1 LTALDALTHDA
12 GSRVR
17 KGRSRELGGPLVL
30 HLFRLIKLVQMHSL
44 ENQAVR
50 TQLNEAAAAFHDY
63 RLKSGEAVA
72 LFFAR
77 GVVFFGGEPLKA
89 PRSVYESALEF
100 GAMMKRCGG
109 SELTFAPDIGAEELR
124 TFVVAVTRTLR
135 ESMTRFS
142 DFDVPKVRLR
152 EVSAAA
158 QLRGLEVE
166 QLDEEQ
172 RIVRT
177 YASAVVVMRRL
188 MEDLLRG
195 EAEMP
200 RRIKRV
206 AQALVDLSAG
216 NTPAFLGVTAVR
228 NANHDDAGRAVNT
241 AILAV
246 AMARRLTDDRATLT
260 RIGMAALLLDAGRPR
275 ALRALRGGDDDP
287 AALPSVLPD
296 SSERGLPAGA
306 AAVLT
311 SLGRI
316 NEPTVI
322 RSVVAYEALWSR
334 RTPLL
339 GALYRGL
346 RPPTLH
352 ARIVA
357 VARAYNDLLTPEPGS
372 PPRPPAEALLRLE
385 EELGASKDRADK
397 TVLRLLMATVGLL
410 PPGTLVQLAT
420 GASAVVLPGDAAQ
433 LRLRVLVEADGA
445 LPDTPRELTAGE
457 EGAEIARIVGS
468 DPSFARLPAAPPP
481 PPASLS
487 APRSSGGV
495 SAPPASAPT
504 PAPASPQP
512 RAPASLPPTA
522 ILPNAR
528 KTGDEDEEDART
540 VSMGKPS
547 FFPKP
552 APASIRAAS
561 VAPPASAA
569 PPTAPTEPPSG
580 APAAPAFS
588 GDLQRSPVPHLLLN
602 ILGRKLSGT
611 LFLGAGEDP
620 REHTL
625 VFEAGAPRK
634 IRSQAPARKLGEI
647 LVDLG
652 HASDLQIDGA
662 LARARGR
669 GVQLGKQLVI
679 DGTVSSRLIMEALSL
694 QLVERIGGLSLLP
707 PTSRYAFHADQD
719 LLPQEIA
726 HTLDSLAVVRSAIHS
741 WNNQTRMEETLSRLG
756 DRPLLLHPHA
766 APERFGFSPEE
777 QAMIAWI
784 FDQRLTF
791 PELKNACADS
801 IEGVRVIVYT
811 LAISRHLDLGPSQW
825 PLGVPRVTEDSSVA
839 PLSSVTT
846 TSVSVPI
853 MSLTPSSVSKVV
865 ASSSVGAGA
874 PPSSRQPGASSSGTF
889 APPSSVRTP
898 VAPTISEIPPSN
910 PAESMIVR
918 TATPPPATTPP
929 PAASPPGEPPA
940 APPEDRLSIPPSVS
954 DTWGERR
961 QAILDRADAIVGKD
975 HYAVLGVE
983 RDTPVAEV
991 QKAFLAAVKMFHPDR
1006 LPEPLAD
1013 VRDVA
1018 SRVFSAVV
1026 AAHKTLTDAKLRAD
1040 YDASL
1045 SAPTADELA
1054 EQAEIEK
1061 VLRASASFQ
1070 KAEILLRRNDTDG
1083 AEALAREAVEGDPQ
1097 PEHLALLGWIH
1108 ALRDRLPEALDHLNR
1123 AIDANPK
1130 AETAL
1135 FYRGTVLK
1143 RMGHHAKAVSD
1154 FRRVV
1159 ELNPKNLDASREV
1172 RLHEMRNQSRPEE
1185 DKPGLFGKLFSKKK

>member
-17 KGRSRELGGPLVL
+17 KGRARELGGPLVL

-89 PRSVYESALEF
+89 PRSTYESALEL

-109 SELTFAPDIGAEELR
+109 SELTFAADIGAEELR

-287 AALPSVLPD
+287 AALPAVLPD

-322 RSVVAYEALWSR
+322 RSVIAYEALWSR

-352 ARIVA
+352 ARVVA

-372 PPRPPAEALLRLE
+372 PPRTPAEALLRLE

-410 PPGTLVQLAT
+410 PPGTLVQLAS

-457 EGAEIARIVGS
+457 EDAEIARIVGS

-481 PPASLS
+481 PPPASLA
-487 APRSSGGV
+487 APRSSGRV

-512 RAPASLPPTA
+512 RGPASLPPTA
-522 ILPNAR
+522 ILPGPR
-528 KTGDEDEEDART
+528 KTDDEDAEDAKT
-540 VSMGKPS
+540 VAMGKPS

-552 APASIRAAS
+552 S
-561 VAPPASAA
+561 PASAR
-569 PPTAPTEPPSG
+569 TAPAAPAAELPAPAEPPAG
-580 APAAPAFS
+580 AAAAPAFS

-611 LFLGAGEDP
+611 LTLGSGEDP
-620 REHTL
+620 DEHTIA
-625 VFEAGAPRK
+625 FEAGAPRK

-652 HASDLQIDGA
+652 HASELQIDGA

-719 LLPQEIA
+719 LLPQEVA
-726 HTLDSLAVVRSAIHS
+726 HTLDPLAVVRSAILS

-766 APERFGFSPEE
+766 TPERFGFSPEE

-801 IEGVRVIVYT
+801 VEGVRVIIYT

-846 TSVSVPI
+846 TSVSVPM

-874 PPSSRQPGASSSGTF
+874 PPSSRQPAASISGTF
-889 APPSSVRTP
+889 APPSSVRAP
-898 VAPTISEIPPSN
+898 VAPTISEIPPAT

-918 TATPPPATTPP
+918 TATPPPASSSPP
-929 PAASPPGEPPA
+929 PPD
-940 APPEDRLSIPPSVS
+940 APPEDRLSIPPSVR
-954 DTWGERR
+954 DTWDERR
-961 QAILDRADAIVGKD
+961 RAILDRADAIVGKD

-983 RDTPVAEV
+983 RDTPVAEI
-991 QKAFLAAVKMFHPDR
+991 QKAFLSAVKMFHPDR

-1045 SAPTADELA
+1045 SAPTADEIA

-1061 VLRASASFQ
+1061 VLRASAAFQ

-1123 AIDANPK
+1123 AIDANPR

-1143 RMGHHAKAVSD
+1143 RMGHQAKAVSD
-1154 FRRVV
+1154 FRRVI
-1159 ELNPKNLDASREV
+1159 ELNPKNLEASREV
-1172 RLHEMRNQSRPEE
+1172 RLHEMRNQSRPAEE

>member
-50 TQLNEAAAAFHDY
+50 NQLNETAAAFHEY
-63 RLKSGEAVA
+63 RLKSGEAVS

-89 PRSVYESALEF
+89 PRSAYEAALEL

-109 SELTFAPDIGAEELR
+109 SDLTFSPDIGVEELR

-246 AMARRLTDDRATLT
+246 AMARKLTDDRATLT
-260 RIGMAALLLDAGRPR
+260 RIGMAALLLDAGYPR
-275 ALRALRGGDDDP
+275 ALRALRGGDNDP
-287 AALPSVLPD
+287 AALPTMLPD
-296 SSERGLPAGA
+296 SAERGLPAGA

-322 RSVVAYEALWSR
+322 RSVIAYEALWSR

-352 ARIVA
+352 ARVVA
-357 VARAYNDLLTPEPGS
+357 VARAYNDLLTPEPGA

-410 PPGTLVQLAT
+410 PPGTLVQLAS
-420 GASAVVLPGDAAQ
+420 GASAVVLPGDTAQ

-445 LPDTPRELTAGE
+445 LPDAPRELTAGE
-457 EGAEIARIVGS
+457 EDAEIARIVGS
-468 DPSFARLPAAPPP
+468 DPSFARLPAAPSPP
-481 PPASLS
+481 PPASLA

-495 SAPPASAPT
+495 SAPPTSTPT

-512 RAPASLPPTA
+512 RGPASLPPTA
-522 ILPNAR
+522 ILPGAR
-528 KTGDEDEEDART
+528 KTDNEDAKDART
-540 VSMGKPS
+540 VARGKPS
-547 FFPKP
+547 FFSNPSA
-552 APASIRAAS
+552 APVSART
-561 VAPPASAA
+561 ASAA
-569 PPTAPTEPPSG
+569 PAPATAPTEPTTESS
-580 APAAPAFS
+580 AASAFS

-602 ILGRKLSGT
+602 ILGRRLSGT
-611 LFLGAGEDP
+611 LILDSGEAP
-620 REHTL
+620 EAHTL
-625 VFEAGAPRK
+625 VFEAGAPKK

-647 LVDLG
+647 LVHLG
-652 HASDLQIDGA
+652 HASEFQIDGA

-679 DGTVSSRLIMEALSL
+679 DGTVSSRLVMEALSM

-719 LLPQEIA
+719 LLPQEVA
-726 HTLDSLAVVRSAIHS
+726 HTLDPLAVVRSAILS

-766 APERFGFSPEE
+766 TPERFGFSPEE

-801 IEGVRVIVYT
+801 IEGVRVILYT

-825 PLGVPRVTEDSSVA
+825 PLGVPRVTEHSSVA

-853 MSLTPSSVSKVV
+853 MSLTPSSVSKVI
-865 ASSSVGAGA
+865 ASSSVGASA
-874 PPSSRQPGASSSGTF
+874 PPSSRQPAASISGTF
-889 APPSSVRTP
+889 ALPSSVRVP
-898 VAPTISEIPPSN
+898 AAPTISEIPPAT

-918 TATPPPATTPP
+918 TATPPPASPSAPP
-929 PAASPPGEPPA
+929 PDVPQ
-940 APPEDRLSIPPSVS
+940 EDRLSIPPSVR
-954 DTWGERR
+954 DTWDERR
-961 QAILDRADAIVGKD
+961 KAILDRANAIVGKD

-983 RDTPVAEV
+983 RDTPVAEI
-991 QKAFLAAVKMFHPDR
+991 QKAFLSAVKTFHPDR

-1045 SAPTADELA
+1045 SAPTADEIA

-1061 VLRASASFQ
+1061 VLRASAAFQ

-1154 FRRVV
+1154 FRRVI
-1159 ELNPKNLDASREV
+1159 EINPKNLDASREV